1 MVSNPNQQSAMMKT
15 DAGTC
20 ASLSVSLLT
29 TSIPE
34 AEWNSLPEAC
44 VNADT
49 ITAFQTHA
57 APLRAL
63 SGVHTPPPIVVIR
76 ESGLTLIVLELELE
90 LEYQQSNQTSHSHQ
104 PKIYPTVFKRYF
116 LIGLNDNEKFF
127 LFLLFL
133 LLLLPCKGE

>member
-63 SGVHTPPPIVVIR
+63 SGVHTPPHR
-76 ESGLTLIVLELELE
+76 RDTR
-90 LEYQQSNQTSHSHQ
+90 
-104 PKIYPTVFKRYF
+104 KRSDAYRTRTRTRTR
-116 LIGLNDNEKFF
+116 ISAV
-127 LFLLFL
+127 
-133 LLLLPCKGE
+133 